1 MSAPTI
7 FTIHS
12 SRDGE
17 IVETH
22 RISPFVAVA
31 KARRLHGMARLHHG
45 QDRTAFQ
52 AARFGQA
59 SRTLATLIDGV
70 AGSAAVPLAVAIG
83 AAGGGRHLRPVISLP
98 APKSPLQPF
107 FKILSGNG

>member
-1 MSAPTI
+1 MMSAPTI

-12 SRDGE
+12 SRHGE

-22 RISPFVAVA
+22 RIGPFVAVA

-45 QDRTAFQ
+45 QNRTAFQ

-59 SRTLATLIDGV
+59 SRTLAALIDGV
-70 AGSAAVPLAVAIG
+70 AGSAAVRLQLQSELPVAAVT
-83 AAGGGRHLRPVISLP
+83 
-98 APKSPLQPF
+98 
-107 FKILSGNG
+107 

>member
-12 SRDGE
+12 SRHGE

-22 RISPFVAVA
+22 RISPFVAVV

-45 QDRTAFQ
+45 QNTTAFQ
-52 AARFGQA
+52 AARFGQSFSNLSCPGMVSLVRLL
-59 SRTLATLIDGV
+59 SRKQLQSELP
-70 AGSAAVPLAVAIG
+70 AAVVT
-83 AAGGGRHLRPVISLP
+83 
-98 APKSPLQPF
+98 
-107 FKILSGNG
+107 